1 MSVRA
6 NQGHQAGF
14 ALIEALGALAIAC
27 IVLSALLAVTSQWL
41 PAWKRGLDRVQRAEM
56 VAAALRRVGDD
67 FAAAQFVAPN
77 REQKGPLF
85 IGQEFSATFV
95 RSEMG
100 PNAGHGLDVVRI
112 GEEGDRNGRA
122 LLRARAAF
130 EPIPLGQAVA
140 AYFRFRDPVTL
151 LSAPFRMSFAYAD
164 RTMAWTPEWHDASK
178 LPFAVRMTV
187 YDESRGGGPVLVSA
201 VHIQVDTPG
210 GGFAGSG
217 AGGSSNNQPPAAAQ
231 PQQQPDNTNNDGL
244 ID

>member
-1 MSVRA
+1 MSARSDR
-6 NQGHQAGF
+6 GDETGF
-14 ALIEALGALAIAC
+14 ALIEALGALAIAG
-27 IVLSALLAVTSQWL
+27 IVLSAVLAVTSQWL
-41 PAWKRGLDRVQRAEM
+41 PSWKRGLDRVQRAEM
-56 VAAALRRVGDD
+56 VAAALHRVGDD

-85 IGQEFSATFV
+85 IGEEFSATFV
-95 RSEMG
+95 RSEVG

-122 LLRARAAF
+122 LLRSRAAF
-130 EPIPLGQAVA
+130 EPTPLGQAVA

-187 YDESRGGGPVLVSA
+187 YDESRGGGPILVSA

-210 GGFAGSG
+210 GGFANAE
-217 AGGSSNNQPPAAAQ
+217 AGGSSGPPPAVAQPP
-231 PQQQPDNTNNDGL
+231 QQPDNNYNNDGL